1 MASSKRDQL
10 IDTALRLFYE
20 NGFHATGID
29 KVLAESGCAKMTL
42 YKHFKSKDELIL
54 AVIRRMDETMR
65 NDFMREIE
73 RLAKSPRDRLVALF
87 DVMEGWFR
95 APEFKGCLFM
105 HASGEFPDADNPVLN
120 ACAEHQRL
128 IHNYIREQ
136 AVAAGAADP
145 GALADELILLVE
157 GSATRSHVM
166 HDPTIAQVAKRA
178 AIKLINLALAN

>member
-65 NDFMREIE
+65 NDLMRGVE
-73 RLAKSPRDRLVALF
+73 RRAKSPRERLIALF
-87 DVMEGWFR
+87 DILEEWFKR
-95 APEFKGCLFM
+95 PDFKGCLFM
-105 HASGEFPDADNPVLN
+105 HASGEFPDEDHPVLN
-120 ACAEHQRL
+120 ACAEHQRRT
-128 IHNYIREQ
+128 HNYISEQ
-136 AVAAGAADP
+136 AAAAGAADP
-145 GALADELILLVE
+145 GDVADELMLLIV
-157 GSATRSHVM
+157 GSATRSHVT

-178 AIKLINLALAN
+178 AIKLIDQALAN

>member
-1 MASSKRDQL
+1 MASTKRDQL

-73 RLAKSPRDRLVALF
+73 RRAKTPRDRLVALF
-87 DVMEGWFR
+87 DVLEGWFKD
-95 APEFKGCLFM
+95 PEFKGCLFV
-105 HASGEFPDADNPVLN
+105 HASGEFPDEDHPVLN

-128 IHNYIREQ
+128 IHNYIHEQ
-136 AVAAGAADP
+136 ATAAGSTDP
-145 GALADELILLVE
+145 NGLADELMLLVE
-157 GSATRSHVM
+157 GAVVRSHIL
-166 HDPTIAQVAKRA
+166 HDPTVAQDAKRA
-178 AIKLINLALAN
+178 AAKLVDHALAN